1 MDKAILGF
9 SGPGAHVRAQGL
21 ELGDWCLGLGRG
33 RGGGGGVRVGSVG
46 KLFALSAIRN
56 PKSVNPAFFSTFLYG
71 TYMMT
76 DSCRPYLWPKR
87 PTFVRNYTERNYN
100 EEGLFG
106 NRVSKPPNKANVKT
120 PVPMASRHGE
130 CRKGTFNPT

>member
-1 MDKAILGF
+1 MDKAILGILGPPGPRKS
-9 SGPGAHVRAQGL
+9 SGPGARRLVSGAGA
-21 ELGDWCLGLGRG
+21 
-33 RGGGGGVRVGSVG
+33 RGGGGEGRERREVVRFIGNQ
-46 KLFALSAIRN
+46 K

-71 TYMMT
+71 PYMMT